1 MWLVD
6 EIGNN
11 SANVLHKSF
20 PAIAEKTLVL
30 NVSVLSCSDFIRDAD
45 FCTEFSCDSGENSC
59 VEVVSAFSAF
69 AGAKR
74 FWDCLKSETTRRAF
88 CTEFSCNS
96 GENSV
101 LNVSVFELF

>member
-1 MWLVD
+1 MDD

-20 PAIAEKTLVL
+20 PANAEKTLVL
-30 NVSVLSCSDFIRDAD
+30 NVSVLSCSDFIMDAD

-59 VEVVSAFSAF
+59 VEVVSACLVF

-74 FWDCLKSETTRRAF
+74 FLYYLKSETTQRAF
-88 CTEFSCNS
+88 CTEFSCAS
-96 GENSV
+96 EKT
-101 LNVSVFELF
+101 LC

>member
-1 MWLVD
+1 MVA

-20 PAIAEKTLVL
+20 PASAEKTLVL
-30 NVSVLSCSDFIRDAD
+30 NVSVLSCSDFSRDAD
-45 FCTEFSCDSGENSC
+45 FCTEFSCVSGENSC
-59 VEVVSAFSAF
+59 VEVVSAFSSF

-74 FWDCLKSETTRRAF
+74 FLYCLKSETTRRAF
-88 CTEFSCNS
+88 CTEFSCVA
-96 GENSV
+96 EKTLV